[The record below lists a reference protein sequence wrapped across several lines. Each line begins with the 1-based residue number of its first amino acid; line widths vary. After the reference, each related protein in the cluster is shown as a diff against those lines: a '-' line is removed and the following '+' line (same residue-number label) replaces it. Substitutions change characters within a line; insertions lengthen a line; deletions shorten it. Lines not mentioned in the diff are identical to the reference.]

1 MAIYFSSLPLAL
13 GGLLIAGIPNLTAL
27 PVILL
32 SAMLQ
37 TGYSISLFKA
47 YDRGPLSSV
56 YPVAR
61 GSAPLFIFGLSYI
74 FFDPTISTETL
85 AGIFVICSGLVIYGL
100 FQLWQKREEGREV
113 TVALFTGIFIALYS
127 ITDAYG
133 VRTVGS
139 ALSFFGAMAL
149 FNRLFLCLYLVV
161 FERDV
166 LPRFVSGYN
175 HSFILGGL
183 ISFVCYLIVLSAY
196 QHLAVALVSS
206 LRETSILFAVLLGV
220 LTLKE
225 KFTIDKVIL
234 VTFLVVGIVILY
246 WP

>member
-47 YDRGPLSSV
+47 YERGPLSSV

-74 FFDPTISTETL
+74 FFDPIISIATL

-113 TVALFTGIFIALYS
+113 TVALFTGLFIALYS

-133 VRTVGS
+133 VFAQLAAPCPFLERWHYSIVC
-139 ALSFFGAMAL
+139 FCVCIW
-149 FNRLFLCLYLVV
+149 LFLRGTFCL
-161 FERDV
+161 V
-166 LPRFVSGYN
+166 L
-175 HSFILGGL
+175 
-183 ISFVCYLIVLSAY
+183 
-196 QHLAVALVSS
+196 
-206 LRETSILFAVLLGV
+206 
-220 LTLKE
+220 
-225 KFTIDKVIL
+225 
-234 VTFLVVGIVILY
+234 
-246 WP
+246 

>member
-13 GGLLIAGIPNLTAL
+13 GGLWIAGIPDLTAL

-32 SAMLQ
+32 SAILQ

-74 FFDPTISTETL
+74 FFDPIISTETL

-100 FQLWQKREEGREV
+100 FQLWQKREESREV
-113 TVALFTGIFIALYS
+113 TVALFTGLFIALYS

-139 ALSFFGAMAL
+139 ALSFSERWRYSIVCFYFFIWL
-149 FNRLFLCLYLVV
+149 FWKETFC
-161 FERDV
+161 
-166 LPRFVSGYN
+166 
-175 HSFILGGL
+175 
-183 ISFVCYLIVLSAY
+183 
-196 QHLAVALVSS
+196 LVSQVVI
-206 LRETSILFAVLLGV
+206 SITLF
-220 LTLKE
+220 
-225 KFTIDKVIL
+225 
-234 VTFLVVGIVILY
+234 
-246 WP
+246 